1 MKYTEFEIIG
11 TNAITVKYN
20 CSECG
25 KENLSDM
32 ISVPEEHFLL
42 DGPEYIKRN
51 YEASTTCKFCGK
63 LHEIFLERR
72 TGYGCFGITGAEEVA
87 NDIEVT
93 PYKSNDFKRQED
105 QINAIM
111 ATMNALSTFT
121 REIGNI
127 RMLNES
133 VGIDEKLER
142 PYRQL
147 LFAAVI
153 TCMEV
158 YLS

>member
-1 MKYTEFEIIG
+1 
-11 TNAITVKYN
+11 
-20 CSECG
+20 
-25 KENLSDM
+25 
-32 ISVPEEHFLL
+32 
-42 DGPEYIKRN
+42 
-51 YEASTTCKFCGK
+51 
-63 LHEIFLERR
+63 
-72 TGYGCFGITGAEEVA
+72 
-87 NDIEVT
+87 
-93 PYKSNDFKRQED
+93 
-105 QINAIM
+105 
-111 ATMNALSTFT
+111 MNALSTFT